1 MDPVLKE
8 KVKNVFV
15 EFFEIPEEELLDDKL
30 LFDDLG
36 LDSLDIV
43 DLIVGLQKQFKLDLR
58 QHAGIQNIRT
68 FGDVCEVV
76 EQILEEEA
84 RK

>member
-1 MDPVLKE
+1 MDTELKA
-8 KVKNVFV
+8 KVKSVFV

-58 QHAGIQNIRT
+58 QYGEIQSIRT

-76 EQILEEEA
+76 EQIL
-84 RK
+84 KDKK

>member
-1 MDPVLKE
+1 MDTELKA
-8 KVKNVFV
+8 KVKSVFV

-58 QHAGIQNIRT
+58 QYSEIQSIRT

-76 EQILEEEA
+76 EQILKE
-84 RK
+84 KQK